1 MPDSHSHDPDTFACP
16 YCDRQYRF
24 KPELEGKRIK
34 CKCGEK
40 FTIEAPVAAE
50 EQDGYD
56 LDHGVSEDDGPDWSA
71 LLGPDGD
78 APPPVQATNKVCPG
92 CGSAVNP
99 DAAICVQCGTDLR
112 SGKKR
117 GTTKITQAT
126 DTVHETPASA
136 VRTKVTGVG
145 LLIHGLGYLGMM
157 AGIALFFIGTWKAAS
172 DSPLGDTLLMFAGF
186 SFIAGLPMLVL
197 GPFLCLA
204 VPKEAGL
211 MYLIGS
217 IALYILSVGAFAAVA
232 MEMIPEFLT
241 NLAILPQVFASGCFV
256 MFMRELA
263 EYLDAGAVYENTD
276 FLLNTWKVIA
286 LTTGLLFIPCVG
298 CLVLIVWLCAQLV
311 FTLTYG
317 WIVVQTA
324 LAAIRS

>member
-1 MPDSHSHDPDTFACP
+1 MDHDDTFACP
-16 YCDRQYRF
+16 ICDRQYRY
-24 KPELEGKRIK
+24 KPELEGKSVR

-40 FTIEAPVAAE
+40 FIVEAPVAGDEPDAYE
-50 EQDGYD
+50 
-56 LDHGVSEDDGPDWSA
+56 LDQNMPEDDGPDWSA
-71 LLGPDGD
+71 LLGSTGD
-78 APPPVQATNKVCPG
+78 APPPVQAANSVCPS
-92 CGSAVNP
+92 CGSSVAQE
-99 DAAICVQCGTDLR
+99 AAICVQCGVDLR

-117 GTTKITQAT
+117 GK
-126 DTVHETPASA
+126 TVIAQPSETAHETTTSA
-136 VRTKVTGVG
+136 VRTKITGVG

-157 AGIALFFIGTWKAAS
+157 AGIALFFIGSWQTAKG
-172 DSPLGDTLLMFAGF
+172 SPLGDTLLMIAGI

-211 MYLIGS
+211 MYLIGA
-217 IALYILSVGAFAAVA
+217 IALYILSVGTIVAFAF
-232 MEMIPEFLT
+232 EMIPEFLQ
-241 NLAILPQVFASGCFV
+241 NLVVIPQVFAAGCFV

-263 EYLDAGAVYENTD
+263 EYLNAGSVYENTD

-286 LTTGLLFIPCVG
+286 LTTGLLFVPCVG
-298 CLVLIVWLCAQLV
+298 CLVVIVWLCAQLV